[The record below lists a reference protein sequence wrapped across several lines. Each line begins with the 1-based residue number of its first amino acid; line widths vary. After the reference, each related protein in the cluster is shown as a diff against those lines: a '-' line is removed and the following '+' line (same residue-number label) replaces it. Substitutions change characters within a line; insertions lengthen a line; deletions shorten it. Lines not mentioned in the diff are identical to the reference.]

1 MLKSLFN
8 KVAGLMA
15 RWPATL
21 LQTDSNKGD
30 FLWNLWNFWW
40 ASITCEFTKNCTP
53 SLFFFQRTSPQVQ
66 NSNIEKCILMAAS
79 EYKFI
84 LEIFLNGCFS
94 KAAAKIYLFQKF
106 FTHIVHFLL
115 WCHFKEEQVL
125 MIFFSKGF
133 GTKCKYTELALN
145 FNQNSILVKKTHS
158 PFILVE

>member
-1 MLKSLFN
+1 MQAWWPDGLQLYYKQTPTKVISCEIYGIFDERALHVNLLKIALHH
-8 KVAGLMA
+8 
-15 RWPATL
+15 
-21 LQTDSNKGD
+21 
-30 FLWNLWNFWW
+30 
-40 ASITCEFTKNCTP
+40 C
-53 SLFFFQRTSPQVQ
+53 FFFQRTSPQVQ

-145 FNQNSILVKKTHS
+145 FNQNSILVKKTHF